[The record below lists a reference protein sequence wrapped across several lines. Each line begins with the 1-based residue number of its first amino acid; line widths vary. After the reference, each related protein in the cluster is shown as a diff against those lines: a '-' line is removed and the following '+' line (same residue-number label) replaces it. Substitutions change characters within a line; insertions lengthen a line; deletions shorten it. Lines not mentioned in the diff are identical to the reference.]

1 MKRLDI
7 PGGWEPDVRV
17 GGAYVCPSVD
27 GARLWTERGE
37 VALPADVRVRYPR
50 LAPGGGFAGINH
62 YGDRVVE
69 YSGGAWTFHE
79 EQACG
84 PSGVIYDA
92 AGVLHVSQCGPVGSQ
107 GYRYVDSA
115 GRLVTGDETYGP
127 RNGITLYGWTDLGD
141 GWRIGQGPD
150 DGVYAYHGGRYRVI
164 ARYGV
169 PARGVRAHRVGS
181 DVALCYWVQGNQPA
195 VLLWL
200 TLDELAALPGV
211 ESPAAPKT
219 YPPIPRINRPLWFG
233 WFTFAG
239 RVGLPANCDLPVA
252 LGQTRADVVD
262 LDGRRLYRYVA
273 GVPDGDLDAL
283 NRAVREERGVVPVL
297 AYWTRGAQVRGV
309 PDADAV
315 AVEAYLGADETD
327 EAFISRVAAA
337 CQRVGRVVL
346 IANCYTSNTNNTSDP
361 RRVPPLIAQ
370 LACDIP
376 HVEGVLVFSGSGRAT
391 GWQDHPEVHAD
402 WRQVFVGIPG
412 APVVLPPLPDAPD
425 PEHGADTD
433 TPPDPVVAPEPND
446 PEIPESSPAP
456 VPPAPPAVVIR
467 PDKPIGGSLFGDI
480 WRALRRINFRKLFR

>member
-1 MKRLDI
+1 MRRLDI

-27 GARLWTERGE
+27 GSRLWTDRGE

-69 YSGGAWTFHE
+69 YSGSAWTFPE

-92 AGVLHVSQCGPVGSQ
+92 AGVLHVSQCEPEVGSH
-107 GYRYVDSA
+107 GYRYVSID
-115 GRLVTGDETYGP
+115 GRIMTAQDTYSP
-127 RNGITLYGWTDLGD
+127 RDGIALHEWTDLGD
-141 GWRIGQGPD
+141 GWRVGQGPD

-181 DVALCYWVQGNQPA
+181 DVALCYWVQGNRPA
-195 VLLWL
+195 VLLWA

-211 ESPAAPKT
+211 ESPKAPKT

-239 RVGLPANCDLPVA
+239 RTGLPANCDLPVA

-262 LDGRRLYRYVA
+262 LSGRRLYRYVA

-283 NRAVREERGVVPVL
+283 NRAVREERGAVPVL
-297 AYWTRGAQVRGV
+297 AYWTRGAQARGV

-327 EAFISRVAAA
+327 AAFIARVTAA
-337 CQRVGRVVL
+337 CRRVGRVVL
-346 IANCYTSNTNNTSDP
+346 IANCYTSNITNTSDP

-370 LACDIP
+370 LARDTL

-391 GWQDHPEVHAD
+391 GWQDHPEVHDD
-402 WRQVFVGIPG
+402 WRQAFAGITG
-412 APVVLPPLPDAPD
+412 APDSKVQPIEP
-425 PEHGADTD
+425 
-433 TPPDPVVAPEPND
+433 PVVAPPAQPVPDPETPAPND
-446 PEIPESSPAP
+446 PEIPDRSPAP